1 MWSVCEWM
9 QTLSLF
15 TSCLYVQWLCR
26 RTISLL
32 HVCYNKIYCR
42 TWYCSGASD
51 KYPQSPPANVYIYI
65 KWVFCWCLFC
75 VVFFSIASFWQ
86 SLLTG
91 SLLHCQW
98 LSVIQICFVKH
109 TVLVCRAQ
117 CHCICFCPTA
127 HSFKVVILILREKFQ
142 ILKVA
147 PSETTT
153 LALNNMY

>member
-1 MWSVCEWM
+1 M

-65 KWVFCWCLFC
+65 KWVFCWCLFLFF
-75 VVFFSIASFWQ
+75 VFQHCFI
-86 SLLTG
+86 LTI
-91 SLLHCQW
+91 SSHW
-98 LSVIQICFVKH
+98 FVAALSMVICD
-109 TVLVCRAQ
+109 TNL
-117 CHCICFCPTA
+117 FCKA
-127 HSFKVVILILREKFQ
+127 HSFSLSCTMSLYLFLSNCSSI
-142 ILKVA
+142 
-147 PSETTT
+147 
-153 LALNNMY
+153 